1 MICVHQVLNL
11 ILVLNLGKFYDSQY
25 GGVDAFEEFV
35 DKFGEIQVV
44 TINKVIAVRF

>member
-1 MICVHQVLNL
+1 MDTMLTFNT
-11 ILVLNLGKFYDSQY
+11 NSKSGPNNGGRASRY